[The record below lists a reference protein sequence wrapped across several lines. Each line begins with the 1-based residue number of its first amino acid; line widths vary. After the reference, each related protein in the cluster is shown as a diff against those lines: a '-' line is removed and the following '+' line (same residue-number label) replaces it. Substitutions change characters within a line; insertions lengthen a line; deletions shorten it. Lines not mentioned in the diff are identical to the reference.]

1 MKKNAHL
8 TGRDWV
14 EQGYLP
20 QLSGRVLWVG
30 VANYTAH
37 YHTLVK
43 DPDLF
48 ETIDLLPERE
58 KWGSPNNHH
67 VGDFLDYETI
77 REYDHIGVYGL
88 DPKYT
93 PKDQPSWLDW
103 TLLLIRNADKHLK
116 VGGTLL
122 FGGYVTPRWT
132 EITGFQCLNKYE
144 GLFFREVE
152 INNRKCIKL
161 WLRKKGTQ

>member
-1 MKKNAHL
+1 MNTNAHL
-8 TGRDWV
+8 TGRDWI

-30 VANYTAH
+30 VADYTAH
-37 YHTLVK
+37 YYKLVK
-43 DPDLF
+43 NPELF
-48 ETIDLLPERE
+48 ETIDVLPERE

-67 VGDFLDYETI
+67 VGDFLEFETI
-77 REYDHIGVYGL
+77 RDYDHIGVYGL

-103 TLLLIRNADKHLK
+103 SFQLIRNADKHLK

-122 FGGYVTPRWT
+122 FGGDVLPRWWM
-132 EITGFQCLNKYE
+132 IMYWL
-144 GLFFREVE
+144 REVGYE
-152 INNRKCIKL
+152 TLFEREVDINNRKCIKL
-161 WLRKKGTQ
+161 GLRKGEEQ